1 MKVNKLSVAGIFLL
15 FALFSAEI
23 SYPQIAVSIKNL
35 KHDYSINLPGKY
47 AISELPSKEECDTL
61 IAEGN
66 EGGRLEIIVK
76 NDKIYK
82 GLTANQLSHRSFMP
96 DLKIK
101 FKNVKLAE
109 NDYTDISGIPA
120 LYMKVEYR
128 NAIAEEGFIT
138 QYIMLRGEKVFI
150 IRIYAP
156 KESYD
161 NFINEISG
169 YIFSFRFID
178 ESNKGLYVNAKYN
191 FMITFP
197 QGWMYDKLSF
207 PVQANNSKG
216 SSIFIDIIR
225 NKDFENI
232 TSRDL
237 DIDLLMT
244 AFKEKFTDIVLVS
257 RKNTE
262 IDGNPALYAK
272 YKWKQ
277 ANTGKNE
284 FYYVHHYYIIRN
296 GILYVIQG
304 IISDKYTEKEETQ
317 MLNSME
323 TFEFTK

>member
-1 MKVNKLSVAGIFLL
+1 MKVNKTVFAAIFLIA
-15 FALFSAEI
+15 ALFTAEI
-23 SYPQIAVSIKNL
+23 SYPQFAVSIKNL
-35 KHDYSINLPGKY
+35 KHDYSINIPGKY
-47 AISELPSKEECDTL
+47 TISEFPSKEDCDTL
-61 IAEGN
+61 LAESS

-101 FKNVKLAE
+101 FRNVKLAE
-109 NDYTDISGIPA
+109 NDFTDISGIPA
-120 LYMKVEYR
+120 MYMKVEFK
-128 NAIAEEGFIT
+128 NADGEEGFVT
-138 QYIMLRGEKVFI
+138 QYVLLRGEKVFI
-150 IRIYAP
+150 LRIYAP
-156 KESYD
+156 KDAYD

-178 ESNKGLYVNAKYN
+178 ESNKGLYINSKYS

-216 SSIFIDIIR
+216 SSIFIDIIK
-225 NKDFENI
+225 NKDFDQI
-232 TSRDL
+232 TARDL
-237 DIDLLMT
+237 DTDLLMA
-244 AFKEKFTDIVLVS
+244 AFKEKFTDIVLIN
-257 RKNTE
+257 RKSTE

-277 ANTGKNE
+277 SNTGKNE

-296 GILYVIQG
+296 GILFVIQG
-304 IISDKYTEKEETQ
+304 ITSDKNAEKDEAQ